1 MLFATIALS
10 VSAVS
15 AQDAEQSEDNSV
27 LQYIGVRIGL
37 FHTTST
43 DESVFVDLPVTS
55 SIGSNAISAEF
66 FYNYFFLDQIG
77 FEIILGSISRGDI
90 EFVDDSSYRLLGSA
104 NVYPIAIGLKL
115 TPLSGI
121 TSRSFQPY
129 IHGGGSLVVTRE
141 LYESGQLAGQYN
153 DLYAFGS
160 RSETDFGWWAGGG
173 LESFVSSSVC
183 ITSDFKYQSIKHGEY
198 IAGYKDHS
206 GYQITFGVGYI
217 FRKR

>member
-1 MLFATIALS
+1 M
-10 VSAVS
+10 
-15 AQDAEQSEDNSV
+15 
-27 LQYIGVRIGL
+27 GVRIGL
-37 FHTTST
+37 YHTTST
-43 DESVFVDLPVTS
+43 DKSVFVGLPVTS
-55 SIGSNAISAEF
+55 SIGRNALSAEF

-90 EFVDDSSYRLLGSA
+90 EFEDDFDHRLIGSA
-104 NVYPIAIGLKL
+104 NIYPMAIGLKL

-121 TSRSFQPY
+121 TSRKFRPY

-141 LYESGQLAGQYN
+141 LYEGGQLAGQYN
-153 DLYAFGS
+153 DLYAFRS

-217 FRKR
+217 LGKQ